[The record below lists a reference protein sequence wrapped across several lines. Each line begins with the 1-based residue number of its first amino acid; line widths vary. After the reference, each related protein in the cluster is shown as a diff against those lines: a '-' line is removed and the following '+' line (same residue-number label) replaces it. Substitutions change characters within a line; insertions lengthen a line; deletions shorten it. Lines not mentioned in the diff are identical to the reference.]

1 MASFLKTPV
10 RILKIGQITKLNNY
24 VICNTQ
30 IHSLS
35 ALKTQTF
42 SFVRN
47 YQWVKALFE
56 GKGILQLSCCGEYSF
71 QSTAGVWTWPG
82 GPSAS
87 RFFTKTNA
95 WCRIS
100 RATRTP
106 HERGSLRL
114 HCSRM
119 ALLLQGFL
127 RSRPLVLSV
136 LLATSSCDN
145 GPLRLLL
152 PTYSL
157 QLLPAEADRILL
169 VRKTITGRS
178 ALP

>member
-1 MASFLKTPV
+1 MLSVPHKFIPFLHWKHKLLALWETTNGWKLC
-10 RILKIGQITKLNNY
+10 LKEKESY
-24 VICNTQ
+24 SSAAVVNTAFRAQ
-30 IHSLS
+30 REFELDLGAPQPPGFSQRPMPGAGS
-35 ALKTQTF
+35 A
-42 SFVRN
+42 V
-47 YQWVKALFE
+47 
-56 GKGILQLSCCGEYSF
+56 
-71 QSTAGVWTWPG
+71 
-82 GPSAS
+82 
-87 RFFTKTNA
+87 
-95 WCRIS
+95 
-100 RATRTP
+100 P
-106 HERGSLRL
+106 HECGSLRL
-114 HCSRM
+114 HCSRT

-178 ALP
+178 ALPSLYKNN